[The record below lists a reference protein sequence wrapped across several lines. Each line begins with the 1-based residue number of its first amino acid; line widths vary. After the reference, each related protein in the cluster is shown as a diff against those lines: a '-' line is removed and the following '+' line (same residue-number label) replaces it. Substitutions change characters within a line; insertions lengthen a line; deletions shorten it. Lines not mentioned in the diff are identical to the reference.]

1 MSDKKQLKEAIK
13 REYAKCATDPVYFL
27 GKYGIIQHPVRGK
40 VNFNLY
46 DFQEKSLESFMKHDY
61 NIVLKARQ
69 LGLSTLTAGYALW
82 MMTFQQDKNILV
94 IATKQETAKNLVTK
108 VRVMHANLPGWL
120 KQPCVEDNKLSL
132 RYKNG
137 SQIKAVASS
146 EESGRSEALS
156 LLIIDEAAFID
167 KIDTIWGA
175 AQQTLATGGRALV
188 ISTPNGVGNF
198 FHKTWI
204 GAEDGTND
212 FNFIKLHWSVHP
224 ERGQEWRDEQDK
236 LLGPS
241 LAAQECD
248 CDFIT
253 SGRGVID
260 GLLLENLKETS
271 VREPMEKRGI
281 DSNYWIWQPPNY
293 TKNYVVSADVSR
305 GDGTDYSAFHIIDVE
320 SLEQVA
326 EYKGKISTQDFG
338 NMLVNVASEY
348 NNALLVVENNN
359 IGWAAIQQVIDREY
373 PNLFYTSKDLQYVDV
388 QHQITNKYRVQ
399 ERNMVPGFSTTQKTR
414 PLIVA
419 KLEEMFREE
428 SVVVHSQ
435 RLIDELFVF
444 IYNGNRA
451 EAMTGYNDDLV
462 MSYSILLW
470 IRDTAIRIQSERNE
484 LQSSMIGAI
493 GNLNERTPI
502 MTNDNRPKSNPYEID
517 IKGEKED
524 LTWLL
529 G

>member
-260 GLLLENLKETS
+260 GLLLENLKESS

-320 SLEQVA
+320 TLEQVA

-388 QHQITNKYRVQ
+388 QHQITNKYRSQ

-428 SVVVHSQ
+428 SVMVHSQ

-462 MSYSILLW
+462 MSFAIALW
-470 IRDTAIRIQSERNE
+470 VRDTALRLRAEGIELSKRAIQGIGQNSGIYTSEV
-484 LQSSMIGAI
+484 QK
-493 GNLNERTPI
+493 
-502 MTNDNRPKSNPYEID
+502 NDSWEMD
-517 IKGEKED
+517 VKGEKED
-524 LTWLL
+524 LTWLIK
-529 G
+529 

>member
-224 ERGQEWRDEQDK
+224 EREQEWRDEQDK

-260 GLLLENLKETS
+260 GLLLENLKESS

-320 SLEQVA
+320 TLEQVA

-388 QHQITNKYRVQ
+388 QHQMTNKYRVQ

-428 SVVVHSQ
+428 SVMVHSQ

-462 MSYSILLW
+462 MSFAIALW
-470 IRDTAIRIQSERNE
+470 VRDTALRLRAEGIELSKQAIQGIGQNPGIYTSEVE
-484 LQSSMIGAI
+484 K
-493 GNLNERTPI
+493 
-502 MTNDNRPKSNPYEID
+502 NDSWEMD
-517 IKGEKED
+517 VKGEKED
-524 LTWLL
+524 LTWLIK
-529 G
+529 

>member
-13 REYAKCATDPVYFL
+13 REYAKCATDPTYFL
-27 GKYGIIQHPVRGK
+27 GKYGIIQHPVKGK

-46 DFQEKSLESFMKHDY
+46 DFQEKSLKSFMKHDY

-108 VRVMHANLPGWL
+108 VRVMHANLPAWL

-198 FHKTWI
+198 FHKTWVD
-204 GAEDGTND
+204 AENGVND

-224 ERGQEWRDEQDK
+224 EREQEWRDEQDK

-253 SGRGVID
+253 SGRGVVD
-260 GLLLENLKETS
+260 GLLLEQMKESS
-271 VREPMEKRGI
+271 VREPIEKRGI

-320 SLEQVA
+320 TLEQVA

-451 EAMTGYNDDLV
+451 EALKGYNDDLV
-462 MSYSILLW
+462 MSFAIALW
-470 IRDTAIRIQSERNE
+470 VRDTALRLRAEGIELSKQAIQGIGQNSGVYTSEV
-484 LQSSMIGAI
+484 QK
-493 GNLNERTPI
+493 
-502 MTNDNRPKSNPYEID
+502 NDSWEMD
-517 IKGEKED
+517 VKGEKED
-524 LTWLL
+524 LTWLIK
-529 G
+529 

>member
-260 GLLLENLKETS
+260 GLLLENLKESS

-388 QHQITNKYRVQ
+388 QHQITNKYRSQ
-399 ERNMVPGFSTTQKTR
+399 ERNMVPGFSTTSKTR

-462 MSYSILLW
+462 MSFAIALW
-470 IRDTAIRIQSERNE
+470 VRDTALRLRAEGIELSKRAIQGIGQNSGIYTSEV
-484 LQSSMIGAI
+484 QK
-493 GNLNERTPI
+493 
-502 MTNDNRPKSNPYEID
+502 NDSWEMD
-517 IKGEKED
+517 VKGEKED
-524 LTWLL
+524 LTWLIK
-529 G
+529 

>member
-175 AQQTLATGGRALV
+175 AQQTLATGGRALI

-198 FHKTWI
+198 FHKTWV
-204 GAEDGTND
+204 GAESGTND
-212 FNFIKLHWSVHP
+212 FNFINLHWSVHP

-260 GLLLENLKETS
+260 GLLLENLKESS

-388 QHQITNKYRVQ
+388 QHQITNKYRSQ
-399 ERNMVPGFSTTQKTR
+399 ERNMVPGFSTTSKTR

-462 MSYSILLW
+462 MSFAIALW
-470 IRDTAIRIQSERNE
+470 VRDTALRLRAEGIELSKQAIQGIGQNSGIYTSEV
-484 LQSSMIGAI
+484 QK
-493 GNLNERTPI
+493 
-502 MTNDNRPKSNPYEID
+502 NDSWEMD
-517 IKGEKED
+517 VKGEKED
-524 LTWLL
+524 LTWLIK
-529 G
+529 

>member
-27 GKYGIIQHPVRGK
+27 GKYGVIQHPLKGK

-198 FHKTWI
+198 FHKTWV
-204 GAEDGTND
+204 GAENGTND

-224 ERGQEWRDEQDK
+224 EREQAWRDEQDK

-260 GLLLENLKETS
+260 GLLLENLKESS

-388 QHQITNKYRVQ
+388 QHQMTNKYRSQ
-399 ERNMVPGFSTTQKTR
+399 ERNMVPGFSTTSKTR

-451 EAMTGYNDDLV
+451 EAMQGYNDDLV
-462 MSYSILLW
+462 MSFAIALW
-470 IRDTAIRIQSERNE
+470 VRDTALRLRSEGIELSKRAIQGIGQNPGIYTSEV
-484 LQSSMIGAI
+484 QK
-493 GNLNERTPI
+493 
-502 MTNDNRPKSNPYEID
+502 NDSWEMD
-517 IKGEKED
+517 VKGEKED
-524 LTWLL
+524 LTWLIK
-529 G
+529 

>member
-1 MSDKKQLKEAIK
+1 MEDNKKQLKEAIK
-13 REYAKCATDPVYFL
+13 REYAKCAQDPTYFL
-27 GKYGIIQHPVRGK
+27 GKYGIIQHPVKGK

-46 DFQEKSLESFMKHDY
+46 DFQEKSLKSFMKHDY

-108 VRVMHANLPGWL
+108 VRVMHSNLPGWL
-120 KQPCVEDNKLSL
+120 KQACVEDNKLSL
-132 RYKNG
+132 RYRNG

-146 EESGRSEALS
+146 EESGSSEALS

-175 AQQTLATGGRALV
+175 AQQTLATGGRALI

-212 FNFIKLHWSVHP
+212 FNFINLHWSVHP
-224 ERGQEWRDEQDK
+224 ERGQDWRDDQDK

-260 GLLLENLKETS
+260 GILLEKMKES
-271 VREPMEKRGI
+271 SIREPMEKRGI
-281 DSNYWIWQPPNY
+281 DSNYWIWEPPNY

-305 GDGTDYSAFHIIDVE
+305 GDGTDYSAFHIIDIE

-388 QHQITNKYRVQ
+388 QHQMTNKYRAQ
-399 ERNMVPGFSTTQKTR
+399 ERNMVPGFSTTSKTR
-414 PLIVA
+414 PLIIA

-428 SVVVHSQ
+428 SVVVHSN

-451 EAMTGYNDDLV
+451 EAMRGYNDDLV
-462 MSYSILLW
+462 MSFAIAHW
-470 IRDTAIRIQSERNE
+470 VRDTALRLRTEGVE
-484 LQSSMIGAI
+484 LSKKAI
-493 GNLNERTPI
+493 SGISQNPAVYTPNFDK
-502 MTNDNRPKSNPYEID
+502 NDSWEMD
-517 IKGEKED
+517 VKGEKED
-524 LTWLL
+524 LTWLIK
-529 G
+529 

>member
-13 REYAKCATDPVYFL
+13 REYAKCATDPTYFL
-27 GKYGIIQHPVRGK
+27 GKYGIIQHPVKGK

-46 DFQEKSLESFMKHDY
+46 DFQEKSLKSFMEHDY

-108 VRVMHANLPGWL
+108 VRVMHANLPAWL

-198 FHKTWI
+198 FHKTWV
-204 GAEDGTND
+204 GAENGTND

-224 ERGQEWRDEQDK
+224 EREQEWRDEQDK

-253 SGRGVID
+253 SGRGVVD
-260 GLLLENLKETS
+260 GLLLEQMKESS
-271 VREPMEKRGI
+271 VREPIEKRGI

-320 SLEQVA
+320 TLEQVA

-373 PNLFYTSKDLQYVDV
+373 QNLFYTSKDLQYVDV
-388 QHQITNKYRVQ
+388 QHQITNKYRSQ
-399 ERNMVPGFSTTQKTR
+399 ERNMVPGFSTTSKTR

-428 SVVVHSQ
+428 SVMVHSQ

-462 MSYSILLW
+462 MSFAIALW
-470 IRDTAIRIQSERNE
+470 VRDTALRLRAEGIELSKQAIQGIGQNSGVYTSEV
-484 LQSSMIGAI
+484 QK
-493 GNLNERTPI
+493 
-502 MTNDNRPKSNPYEID
+502 NDSWEMD
-517 IKGEKED
+517 VKGEKED
-524 LTWLL
+524 LTWLIK
-529 G
+529 

>member
-1 MSDKKQLKEAIK
+1 MENKKQLKEAIK

-46 DFQEKSLESFMKHDY
+46 DFQEKSLQSFMQHDY

-132 RYKNG
+132 RYRNG

-175 AQQTLATGGRALV
+175 DQQTLATGGRALI

-198 FHKTWI
+198 FHKTWV
-204 GAEDGTND
+204 GAESGTND
-212 FNFIKLHWSVHP
+212 FNFINLHWSVHP
-224 ERGQEWRDEQDK
+224 ERGKDWRDEQDK

-260 GLLLENLKETS
+260 GILLENLKESS

-281 DSNYWIWQPPNY
+281 DSNYWIWEPPNY

-388 QHQITNKYRVQ
+388 QHQMTNKYRSQ
-399 ERNMVPGFSTTQKTR
+399 ERNMVPGFSTTSKSR

-444 IYNGNRA
+444 IYNGNKA

-462 MSYSILLW
+462 MSFAIALW
-470 IRDTAIRIQSERNE
+470 VRDTALRLRSEGIELSKKAIQG
-484 LQSSMIGAI
+484 IGHNP
-493 GNLNERTPI
+493 GVYTSNTE
-502 MTNDNRPKSNPYEID
+502 TNDSWEMD
-517 IKGEKED
+517 VKGEKED
-524 LTWLL
+524 LTWLIK
-529 G
+529 

>member
-1 MSDKKQLKEAIK
+1 MEDNKKQLKEAIK

-46 DFQEKSLESFMKHDY
+46 DFQEKSLQSFMQHDY

-175 AQQTLATGGRALV
+175 AQQTLATGGRALI

-198 FHKTWI
+198 FHKTWV
-204 GAEDGTND
+204 GAESGTND
-212 FNFIKLHWSVHP
+212 FNFINLHWSVHP

-260 GLLLENLKETS
+260 GLLLEKMKES
-271 VREPMEKRGI
+271 SIREPMEKRGI
-281 DSNYWIWQPPNY
+281 DSNYWIWEPPNY

-388 QHQITNKYRVQ
+388 QHQMTNRYRSQ
-399 ERNMVPGFSTTQKTR
+399 ERNMVPGFSTTSKTR
-414 PLIVA
+414 PLIIA

-444 IYNGNRA
+444 IYNGNKA

-462 MSYSILLW
+462 MSFAIALW
-470 IRDTAIRIQSERNE
+470 VRDTALRLRSEGIELSKKAIQG
-484 LQSSMIGAI
+484 IGHNP
-493 GNLNERTPI
+493 GVYTSNTE
-502 MTNDNRPKSNPYEID
+502 TNDSWEMD
-517 IKGEKED
+517 VKGEKED
-524 LTWLL
+524 LTWLIK
-529 G
+529 

>member
-1 MSDKKQLKEAIK
+1 MSDNKQLKEAIK

-27 GKYGIIQHPVRGK
+27 GKYGVIQHPLKGK

-198 FHKTWI
+198 FHKTWV
-204 GAEDGTND
+204 GAENGTND

-224 ERGQEWRDEQDK
+224 EREQVWRDEQDK

-260 GLLLENLKETS
+260 GLLLENLKESS

-388 QHQITNKYRVQ
+388 QHQMTNKYRSQ
-399 ERNMVPGFSTTQKTR
+399 ERNMVPGFSTTSKTR

-451 EAMTGYNDDLV
+451 EAMQGYNDDLV
-462 MSYSILLW
+462 MSFAIALW
-470 IRDTAIRIQSERNE
+470 VRDTALRLRSEGIELSKRAIQGIGQNPGIYTSEV
-484 LQSSMIGAI
+484 QK
-493 GNLNERTPI
+493 
-502 MTNDNRPKSNPYEID
+502 NDSWEMD
-517 IKGEKED
+517 VKGEKED
-524 LTWLL
+524 LTWLIK
-529 G
+529 

>member
-1 MSDKKQLKEAIK
+1 MEDNKKQLKEAIK
-13 REYAKCATDPVYFL
+13 REYAKCAQDPTYFL

-46 DFQEKSLESFMKHDY
+46 DFQEKSLKSFMEHDY

-108 VRVMHANLPGWL
+108 VRVMHSNLPGWL
-120 KQPCVEDNKLSL
+120 KQACVEDNKLSL
-132 RYKNG
+132 RYRNG

-175 AQQTLATGGRALV
+175 AQQTLATGGRALI

-198 FHKTWI
+198 FHKTWV

-212 FNFIKLHWSVHP
+212 FNFINLHWSVHP
-224 ERGQEWRDEQDK
+224 ERGQDWRDDQDK

-260 GLLLENLKETS
+260 GILLEKMKES
-271 VREPMEKRGI
+271 SIREPMEKRGI
-281 DSNYWIWQPPNY
+281 DSNYWIWEPPNY

-338 NMLVNVASEY
+338 NMLVNVSKEY
-348 NNALLVVENNN
+348 NDALLVVENNN

-373 PNLFYTSKDLQYVDV
+373 ENLFYTSKDLQYVDV
-388 QHQITNKYRVQ
+388 QHQMTNKYRAQ
-399 ERNMVPGFSTTQKTR
+399 ERNMVPGFSTTSKTR
-414 PLIVA
+414 PLIIA

-428 SVVVHSQ
+428 SVVVHSN

-451 EAMTGYNDDLV
+451 EAMRGYNDDLV
-462 MSYSILLW
+462 MSFAIALW
-470 IRDTAIRIQSERNE
+470 VRDTALRLRTEGVE
-484 LQSSMIGAI
+484 LSKKAI
-493 GNLNERTPI
+493 SGISQNPAVYTPNFDK
-502 MTNDNRPKSNPYEID
+502 NDSWEMD
-517 IKGEKED
+517 VKGEKED
-524 LTWLL
+524 LTWLIK
-529 G
+529 

>member
-46 DFQEKSLESFMKHDY
+46 DFQEKSLQSFMQHDY

-82 MMTFQQDKNILV
+82 MMTFQPDKNILV

-224 ERGQEWRDEQDK
+224 ERGQEWRNEQDK

-260 GLLLENLKETS
+260 GLLLENLKESS

-338 NMLVNVASEY
+338 NMLVNVATEY

-388 QHQITNKYRVQ
+388 QHQMTNKYRVQ

-462 MSYSILLW
+462 MSFAIALW
-470 IRDTAIRIQSERNE
+470 VRDTALRLRAEGIELSKQAIQGIGQNPGVYTSEV
-484 LQSSMIGAI
+484 QK
-493 GNLNERTPI
+493 
-502 MTNDNRPKSNPYEID
+502 NDSWEMD
-517 IKGEKED
+517 VKGEKED
-524 LTWLL
+524 LTWLIK
-529 G
+529 

>member
-1 MSDKKQLKEAIK
+1 MENKKQLKEAIK
-13 REYAKCATDPVYFL
+13 REYAKCAQDPTYFL

-46 DFQEKSLESFMKHDY
+46 DFQEKSLKSFMEHDY

-175 AQQTLATGGRALV
+175 SQQTLATGGRALV

-260 GLLLENLKETS
+260 GLLLERMKESS

-338 NMLVNVASEY
+338 NMLVNVATEY

-373 PNLFYTSKDLQYVDV
+373 ENLFYTSKDLQYVDV
-388 QHQITNKYRVQ
+388 QHQMTNKYRAQ
-399 ERNMVPGFSTTQKTR
+399 ERNMVPGFSTTSKTR
-414 PLIVA
+414 PLIIA

-428 SVVVHSQ
+428 SVNVHSS

-451 EAMTGYNDDLV
+451 EALAGYNDDLV
-462 MSYSILLW
+462 MSFAIALW
-470 IRDTAIRIQSERNE
+470 VRDTALRLRSEGIE
-484 LQSSMIGAI
+484 LSKRAI
-493 GNLNERTPI
+493 SGISQNPAVYKPEPNK
-502 MTNDNRPKSNPYEID
+502 NDSWEMD
-517 IKGEKED
+517 VKGEKED
-524 LTWLL
+524 LTWLIK
-529 G
+529 

>member
-1 MSDKKQLKEAIK
+1 MEDNKKQLKEAIK
-13 REYAKCATDPVYFL
+13 REYAKCAQDPTYFL

-46 DFQEKSLESFMKHDY
+46 DFQEKSLKSFMEHDY

-175 AQQTLATGGRALV
+175 AQQTLATGGRALI

-198 FHKTWI
+198 FHKTWV
-204 GAEDGTND
+204 GAESGTND
-212 FNFIKLHWSVHP
+212 FNFINLHWSVHP
-224 ERGQEWRDEQDK
+224 ERGQDWRDEQDK

-253 SGRGVID
+253 SGQSVVD
-260 GLLLENLKETS
+260 GIILEEYKNIHVKE
-271 VREPMEKRGI
+271 PIEKRGI
-281 DSNYWIWQPPNY
+281 DSNIWIWEPPNY
-293 TKNYVVSADVSR
+293 TKDYIVCADVSR
-305 GDGTDYSAFHIIDVE
+305 GDSTDYSAFHIMEVE
-320 SLEQVA
+320 TLEQVA
-326 EYKGKISTQDFG
+326 EYKGRLSTRDYG
-338 NMLVNVASEY
+338 NLLVNISIEY
-348 NNALLVVENNN
+348 NNALLVIENNN
-359 IGWAAIQQVIDREY
+359 IGWAAIQQVIDRNYE
-373 PNLFYTSKDLQYVDV
+373 NLFYMSEDLQVVDT
-388 QHQITNKYRVQ
+388 QKHINNKINRAEQ
-399 ERNMVPGFSTTQKTR
+399 QLVPGFTVTQKTR
-414 PLIVA
+414 PLIIA
-419 KLEEMFREE
+419 KLEEFFREK
-428 SVVVHSQ
+428 SVIVHSN

-451 EAMTGYNDDLV
+451 EAMRGYNDDLV
-462 MSYSILLW
+462 MAYAIGLW
-470 IRDTAIRIQSERNE
+470 VRETALRLRAEGIE
-484 LQSSMIGAI
+484 LQRKAMGSITSNQGVYIPKGNQNGDWTWDIGKKKES
-493 GNLNERTPI
+493 LEWL
-502 MTNDNRPKSNPYEID
+502 
-517 IKGEKED
+517 IK
-524 LTWLL
+524 
-529 G
+529 

>member
-1 MSDKKQLKEAIK
+1 MEDNKKQLKEAIK
-13 REYAKCATDPVYFL
+13 REYAKCAQDPTYFL
-27 GKYGIIQHPVRGK
+27 GKYGIIQHPVKGK

-46 DFQEKSLESFMKHDY
+46 DFQEKSLKSFMEHDY

-108 VRVMHANLPGWL
+108 VRVMHANLPSWL

-175 AQQTLATGGRALV
+175 AQQTLATGGRALI

-198 FHKTWI
+198 FHKSWI

-212 FNFIKLHWSVHP
+212 FNFINLHWSVHP
-224 ERGQEWRDEQDK
+224 ERGQEWRDDQDK

-260 GLLLENLKETS
+260 GLLLEKMKES
-271 VREPMEKRGI
+271 SIREPMEKRGI

-305 GDGTDYSAFHIIDVE
+305 GDGTDYSAFHIIDIE

-388 QHQITNKYRVQ
+388 QHQMTNKYRAQ
-399 ERNMVPGFSTTQKTR
+399 ERNMVPGFSTTSKTR
-414 PLIVA
+414 PLIIA

-428 SVVVHSQ
+428 SVMVHSQ

-462 MSYSILLW
+462 MSFAIALW
-470 IRDTAIRIQSERNE
+470 VRDTALRLRSEGIELSKKAIQG
-484 LQSSMIGAI
+484 IGHNP
-493 GNLNERTPI
+493 GVYTSNTE
-502 MTNDNRPKSNPYEID
+502 TNDSWEMD
-517 IKGEKED
+517 VKGEKED
-524 LTWLL
+524 LTWLIK
-529 G
+529 

>member
-224 ERGQEWRDEQDK
+224 EREQEWRDEQDK

-462 MSYSILLW
+462 MSFAIALW
-470 IRDTAIRIQSERNE
+470 VRDTALRLRAEGIELSKRAIQGIGQNSGIYTSEV
-484 LQSSMIGAI
+484 QK
-493 GNLNERTPI
+493 
-502 MTNDNRPKSNPYEID
+502 NDSWEMD
-517 IKGEKED
+517 VKGEKED
-524 LTWLL
+524 LTWLIK
-529 G
+529 

>member
-13 REYAKCATDPVYFL
+13 REYAKCATDPTYFL
-27 GKYGIIQHPVRGK
+27 GKYGIIQHPVKGK

-46 DFQEKSLESFMKHDY
+46 DFQEKSLKSFMKHDY

-108 VRVMHANLPGWL
+108 VRVMHANLPAWL

-198 FHKTWI
+198 FHKTWV
-204 GAEDGTND
+204 GAENGTND

-224 ERGQEWRDEQDK
+224 EREQEWRDEQDK

-253 SGRGVID
+253 SGRGVVD
-260 GLLLENLKETS
+260 GLLLEQMKESS
-271 VREPMEKRGI
+271 VREPIEKRGI

-320 SLEQVA
+320 TLEQVA

-462 MSYSILLW
+462 MSFAIALW
-470 IRDTAIRIQSERNE
+470 VRDTALRLRAEGIELSKQAIQGIGQNSGVYTSEV
-484 LQSSMIGAI
+484 QK
-493 GNLNERTPI
+493 
-502 MTNDNRPKSNPYEID
+502 NDSWEMD
-517 IKGEKED
+517 VKGEKED
-524 LTWLL
+524 LTWLIK
-529 G
+529 

>member
-13 REYAKCATDPVYFL
+13 REYAKCATDPTYFL
-27 GKYGIIQHPVRGK
+27 GKYGIIQHPVKGK

-46 DFQEKSLESFMKHDY
+46 DFQEKSLKSFMKHDY

-260 GLLLENLKETS
+260 GLLLENLKESS

-320 SLEQVA
+320 TLEQVA

-462 MSYSILLW
+462 MSFAIALW
-470 IRDTAIRIQSERNE
+470 VRDTALRLRAEGIELSKQAIQGIGQNSGVYTSEV
-484 LQSSMIGAI
+484 QK
-493 GNLNERTPI
+493 
-502 MTNDNRPKSNPYEID
+502 NDSWEMD
-517 IKGEKED
+517 VKGEKED
-524 LTWLL
+524 LTWLIK
-529 G
+529 

>member
-462 MSYSILLW
+462 MSFAIALW
-470 IRDTAIRIQSERNE
+470 VRDTALRLRAEGIELSKRAIQGIGQNSGIYTSEV
-484 LQSSMIGAI
+484 QK
-493 GNLNERTPI
+493 
-502 MTNDNRPKSNPYEID
+502 NDSWEMD
-517 IKGEKED
+517 VKGEKED
-524 LTWLL
+524 LTWLIK
-529 G
+529 

>member
-27 GKYGIIQHPVRGK
+27 GKYGVIQHPLKGK

-69 LGLSTLTAGYALW
+69 LGLSRLTAGYALW

-462 MSYSILLW
+462 MSFAIALW
-470 IRDTAIRIQSERNE
+470 VRDTALRLRAEGIELSKRAIQGIGQNSGIYTSEV
-484 LQSSMIGAI
+484 QK
-493 GNLNERTPI
+493 
-502 MTNDNRPKSNPYEID
+502 NDSWEMD
-517 IKGEKED
+517 VKGEKED
-524 LTWLL
+524 LTWLIK
-529 G
+529 

>member
-1 MSDKKQLKEAIK
+1 
-13 REYAKCATDPVYFL
+13 
-27 GKYGIIQHPVRGK
+27 
-40 VNFNLY
+40 
-46 DFQEKSLESFMKHDY
+46 
-61 NIVLKARQ
+61 
-69 LGLSTLTAGYALW
+69 

-108 VRVMHANLPGWL
+108 VRVMHANLPAWL

-175 AQQTLATGGRALV
+175 AQQTLATGGRALI

-212 FNFIKLHWSVHP
+212 FNFINLHWSVHP
-224 ERGQEWRDEQDK
+224 ERGQDWRDDQDK

-260 GLLLENLKETS
+260 GLLLEKMKES
-271 VREPMEKRGI
+271 SIREPMEKRGI

-305 GDGTDYSAFHIIDVE
+305 GDGTDYSAFHIIDIE

-388 QHQITNKYRVQ
+388 QHQMTNRYRSQ
-399 ERNMVPGFSTTQKTR
+399 ERNMVPGFSTTSKTR
-414 PLIVA
+414 PLIIA

-428 SVVVHSQ
+428 SVVVHSN

-462 MSYSILLW
+462 MSFAIALW
-470 IRDTAIRIQSERNE
+470 VRDTALRLRSEGIELSKKAIQGIGQNPAVYKSEPN
-484 LQSSMIGAI
+484 
-493 GNLNERTPI
+493 
-502 MTNDNRPKSNPYEID
+502 TNDSWEMD
-517 IKGEKED
+517 VKGDKED
-524 LTWLL
+524 LTWLIK
-529 G
+529 

>member
-1 MSDKKQLKEAIK
+1 MENKKQLKEAIK
-13 REYAKCATDPVYFL
+13 REYAKCAQDPTYFL

-46 DFQEKSLESFMKHDY
+46 DFQEKSLKSFMEHDY

-175 AQQTLATGGRALV
+175 AQQTLATGGRALI

-198 FHKTWI
+198 FHKTWV
-204 GAEDGTND
+204 GAESGTND
-212 FNFIKLHWSVHP
+212 FNFINLHWSVHP

-260 GLLLENLKETS
+260 GLLLEKMKESS

-293 TKNYVVSADVSR
+293 TRNYVVSADVSR

-388 QHQITNKYRVQ
+388 QHQMTNKYRSQ
-399 ERNMVPGFSTTQKTR
+399 ERNMVPGFSTTSKTR

-428 SVVVHSQ
+428 SVLVHSN

-444 IYNGNRA
+444 IYNGNKA

-462 MSYSILLW
+462 MSFAIALW
-470 IRDTAIRIQSERNE
+470 VRDTALRLRSEGIELSKKAIQG
-484 LQSSMIGAI
+484 IGHNP
-493 GNLNERTPI
+493 GVYTSNTE
-502 MTNDNRPKSNPYEID
+502 TNDSWEMD
-517 IKGEKED
+517 VKGEKED
-524 LTWLL
+524 LTWLIK
-529 G
+529 

>member
-175 AQQTLATGGRALV
+175 SQQTLATGGRALV

-260 GLLLENLKETS
+260 GLLLEKMKESS
-271 VREPMEKRGI
+271 VREPIEKRGI

-388 QHQITNKYRVQ
+388 QHQITNKYRSQ
-399 ERNMVPGFSTTQKTR
+399 ERNMVPGFSTTSKTR

-462 MSYSILLW
+462 MSFAIALW
-470 IRDTAIRIQSERNE
+470 VRDTALRLRSEGIELSKKAIQGIGQNPGIYTSEV
-484 LQSSMIGAI
+484 QK
-493 GNLNERTPI
+493 
-502 MTNDNRPKSNPYEID
+502 NDSWEMD
-517 IKGEKED
+517 VKGEKED
-524 LTWLL
+524 LTWLIK
-529 G
+529 

>member
-1 MSDKKQLKEAIK
+1 MSEQKKQIKEAIK
-13 REYAKCATDPVYFL
+13 REYTKCAQDPTYFL
-27 GKYGIIQHPVRGK
+27 GKYGIIQHPVKGK

-46 DFQEKSLESFMKHDY
+46 DFQEKALHSFMNSDY
-61 NIVLKARQ
+61 NVVLKARQ

-82 MMTFQQDKNILV
+82 MMTFQHDKNILV
-94 IATKQETAKNLVTK
+94 IATKQDTAKNLVTK
-108 VRVMHANLPGWL
+108 VRVMHANLPAWL

-132 RYKNG
+132 RYRNG
-137 SQIKAVASS
+137 SQVKAVASS

-167 KIDTIWGA
+167 KIDTIWA
-175 AQQTLATGGRALV
+175 ASQQTLATGGRALI

-198 FHKTWI
+198 FHKVWTE
-204 GAEDGTND
+204 AESGIND
-212 FNFIKLHWSVHP
+212 FNFIRLHWSLHP
-224 ERGQEWRDEQDK
+224 DRDETWRKEQDK

-253 SGRGVID
+253 SGRSVID
-260 GLLLENLKETS
+260 GLILERIREND
-271 VREPMEKRGI
+271 VREPMERRGV

-326 EYKGKISTQDFG
+326 EYRGKISTQDFG
-338 NMLVNVASEY
+338 NMLVNVATEY

-373 PNLFYTSKDLQYVDV
+373 ENLFYTSKDLQYVDV
-388 QHQITNKYRVQ
+388 QHQMTNKYRTQ
-399 ERNMVPGFSTTQKTR
+399 ERNMVPGFSTTSKTR
-414 PLIVA
+414 PLIIA

-428 SVVVHSQ
+428 SVNVHSQ

-451 EAMTGYNDDLV
+451 EALIGYNDDLV
-462 MSYSILLW
+462 MSFAIALW
-470 IRDTAIRIQSERNE
+470 VRDTALRLRSEGIE
-484 LQSSMIGAI
+484 LSKKAI
-493 GNLNERTPI
+493 SGISQNPAVYKPEPNK
-502 MTNDNRPKSNPYEID
+502 NDSWEMEV
-517 IKGEKED
+517 KGEKED
-524 LTWLL
+524 LTWLIK
-529 G
+529 

>member
-13 REYAKCATDPVYFL
+13 REYTKCATDPVYFL

-46 DFQEKSLESFMKHDY
+46 DFQEKSLQSFMQHDY

-82 MMTFQQDKNILV
+82 MMTFQPDKNILV

-175 AQQTLATGGRALV
+175 AQQTLATGGRALI

-198 FHKTWI
+198 FHKTWV
-204 GAEDGTND
+204 GAESGTND
-212 FNFIKLHWSVHP
+212 FNFINLHWSVHP

-253 SGRGVID
+253 SGRGVVD
-260 GLLLENLKETS
+260 GLLLENLKESS

-338 NMLVNVASEY
+338 NMLVNVATEY

-388 QHQITNKYRVQ
+388 QHQMTNKYRVQ

-462 MSYSILLW
+462 MSFAIALW
-470 IRDTAIRIQSERNE
+470 VRDTALRLRAEGIELSKQAIQGIGQNPGVYTSEV
-484 LQSSMIGAI
+484 QK
-493 GNLNERTPI
+493 
-502 MTNDNRPKSNPYEID
+502 NDSWEMD
-517 IKGEKED
+517 VKGEKED
-524 LTWLL
+524 LTWLIK
-529 G
+529 

>member
-1 MSDKKQLKEAIK
+1 MSDNKQLKEAIK

-27 GKYGIIQHPVRGK
+27 GKYGVIQHPLKGK

-198 FHKTWI
+198 FHKTWV
-204 GAEDGTND
+204 GAENGTND

-224 ERGQEWRDEQDK
+224 EREQEWRDEQDK

-260 GLLLENLKETS
+260 GLLLENLKESS
-271 VREPMEKRGI
+271 VREPIEKRGI

-388 QHQITNKYRVQ
+388 QHQMTNKYRSQ

-451 EAMTGYNDDLV
+451 EAMQGYNDDLV
-462 MSYSILLW
+462 MSFAIALW
-470 IRDTAIRIQSERNE
+470 VRDTALRLRSEGIELSKRAIQGIGQNPGIYTSEV
-484 LQSSMIGAI
+484 QK
-493 GNLNERTPI
+493 
-502 MTNDNRPKSNPYEID
+502 NDSWEMD
-517 IKGEKED
+517 VKGEKED
-524 LTWLL
+524 LTWLIK
-529 G
+529 

>member
-260 GLLLENLKETS
+260 GLLLENLKESS

-388 QHQITNKYRVQ
+388 QHQITNKYRSQ

-451 EAMTGYNDDLV
+451 EAMQGYNDDLV
-462 MSYSILLW
+462 MSFAIALW
-470 IRDTAIRIQSERNE
+470 VRDTALRLRSEGIELSKRAIQGIGQNSGIYTSEV
-484 LQSSMIGAI
+484 QK
-493 GNLNERTPI
+493 
-502 MTNDNRPKSNPYEID
+502 NDSWEMD
-517 IKGEKED
+517 VKGEKED
-524 LTWLL
+524 LTWLIK
-529 G
+529 

>member
-13 REYAKCATDPVYFL
+13 REYAKCAQDPTYFL

-46 DFQEKSLESFMKHDY
+46 DFQEKSLKSFMEHDY

-224 ERGQEWRDEQDK
+224 EREQEWRDEQDK

-260 GLLLENLKETS
+260 GLLLENLKESS

-320 SLEQVA
+320 TLEQVA

-388 QHQITNKYRVQ
+388 QHQITNKYRSQ
-399 ERNMVPGFSTTQKTR
+399 ERNMVPGFSTTSKSR

-462 MSYSILLW
+462 MSFAIALW
-470 IRDTAIRIQSERNE
+470 VRDTALRLRSEGIELSKKAIQGIGHNPGIYTSEV
-484 LQSSMIGAI
+484 QK
-493 GNLNERTPI
+493 
-502 MTNDNRPKSNPYEID
+502 NDSWEMD
-517 IKGEKED
+517 VKGEKED
-524 LTWLL
+524 LTWLIK
-529 G
+529 

>member
-198 FHKTWI
+198 FHKTWVD
-204 GAEDGTND
+204 AENGVND

-224 ERGQEWRDEQDK
+224 EREQEWRDEQDK

-260 GLLLENLKETS
+260 GLLLEKMKESS
-271 VREPMEKRGI
+271 VREPIEKRGI

-320 SLEQVA
+320 TLEQVA

-388 QHQITNKYRVQ
+388 QHQITNKYRGQ
-399 ERNMVPGFSTTQKTR
+399 ERNMVPGFSTTSKTR

-428 SVVVHSQ
+428 SVMVHSQ

-451 EAMTGYNDDLV
+451 EALKGYNDDLV
-462 MSYSILLW
+462 MSFAIALW
-470 IRDTAIRIQSERNE
+470 VRDTALRLRAEGIELSKQAIQGIGQNPGVYTSEV
-484 LQSSMIGAI
+484 QK
-493 GNLNERTPI
+493 
-502 MTNDNRPKSNPYEID
+502 NDSWEMD
-517 IKGEKED
+517 VKGEKED
-524 LTWLL
+524 LTWLIK
-529 G
+529 

>member
-108 VRVMHANLPGWL
+108 VRVMHANLPAWL

-198 FHKTWI
+198 FHKTWV
-204 GAEDGTND
+204 GAENGTND

-224 ERGQEWRDEQDK
+224 EREQEWRDEQDK

-253 SGRGVID
+253 SGRGVVD
-260 GLLLENLKETS
+260 GLLLEQMKESS
-271 VREPMEKRGI
+271 VREPIEKRGI

-388 QHQITNKYRVQ
+388 QHQMTNKYRVE

-428 SVVVHSQ
+428 SVMVHSQ

-462 MSYSILLW
+462 MSFAIALW
-470 IRDTAIRIQSERNE
+470 VRDTALRLRAEGIELSKQAIQGIGQNSGVYTSEV
-484 LQSSMIGAI
+484 QK
-493 GNLNERTPI
+493 
-502 MTNDNRPKSNPYEID
+502 NDSWEMD
-517 IKGEKED
+517 VKGEKED
-524 LTWLL
+524 LTWLIK
-529 G
+529 